1 MTLPGITATCGAG
14 SAVAIFKT
22 RNANTPGQASASLVI
37 FFFVRRDSG
46 ENMRPSS
53 FLPNLSFT
61 SHAIRQIDFG
71 APLLRQIRS
80 NLTGSHYFSWTN
92 KSVYTSDTTK
102 QNVTLGSSRR
112 NGF

>member
-22 RNANTPGQASASLVI
+22 RNANNPGQASASLVI

-46 ENMRPSS
+46 ENIRPSS
-53 FLPNLSFT
+53 LPPNLSFT

-71 APLLRQIRS
+71 APCFVKFAQI
-80 NLTGSHYFSWTN
+80 
-92 KSVYTSDTTK
+92 
-102 QNVTLGSSRR
+102 
-112 NGF
+112 